1 MIKNLKESDVKVKL
15 IDEILD
21 VSCSLAD
28 GNEFKLHF
36 NLFKTIY
43 VSESNWTVSPSKLEI
58 KLKKTDRKRWQSLE
72 VLPDKSGK
80 RSVSFVGFVQSN
92 ANKKA
97 NLALNRVNTSL
108 EENYGFGNSLFSP
121 KYDWYQTNT
130 NVNITIHIPNLN
142 EEDVKVEFTENTLFW
157 CCKLSD
163 GNVYNVKLSLF
174 KPIIVGSSNWHLTV
188 SKLEISLKKRDA
200 GRWTN
205 LEAVSQMIKSSN
217 LVSNNKVS
225 TTFISEASPEPS
237 CSGLDNSNDNNID
250 LIEDN
255 IDCGANCSDVLANHE
270 KGFNYTL
277 VSLEPTD
284 IVHDNHK
291 NHKDLEN
298 LDKIVTEFKEKEK
311 QIEEKEGN
319 TSDGT
324 VDELIREIYEKGGEE
339 VRRAMN
345 KRFNE
350 SGAVLSLEEMKNDSE
365 VKNEID
371 LNNEEVC
378 ELTPNLD

>member
-1 MIKNLKESDVKVKL
+1 
-15 IDEILD
+15 
-21 VSCSLAD
+21 
-28 GNEFKLHF
+28 
-36 NLFKTIY
+36 
-43 VSESNWTVSPSKLEI
+43 
-58 KLKKTDRKRWQSLE
+58 
-72 VLPDKSGK
+72 
-80 RSVSFVGFVQSN
+80 
-92 ANKKA
+92 
-97 NLALNRVNTSL
+97 
-108 EENYGFGNSLFSP
+108 
-121 KYDWYQTNT
+121 
-130 NVNITIHIPNLN
+130 
-142 EEDVKVEFTENTLFW
+142 
-157 CCKLSD
+157 
-163 GNVYNVKLSLF
+163 
-174 KPIIVGSSNWHLTV
+174 
-188 SKLEISLKKRDA
+188 
-200 GRWTN
+200 
-205 LEAVSQMIKSSN
+205 MIKSSN

-225 TTFISEASPEPS
+225 TTFINEASPEPS

-250 LIEDN
+250 LIEDD

-311 QIEEKEGN
+311 QMEEKEGN
-319 TSDGT
+319 PSDGT

-350 SGAVLSLEEMKNDSE
+350 SGAVLNLEEIKNDSE

-378 ELTPNLD
+378 ELTPI

>member
-1 MIKNLKESDVKVKL
+1 
-15 IDEILD
+15 
-21 VSCSLAD
+21 
-28 GNEFKLHF
+28 
-36 NLFKTIY
+36 
-43 VSESNWTVSPSKLEI
+43 
-58 KLKKTDRKRWQSLE
+58 
-72 VLPDKSGK
+72 
-80 RSVSFVGFVQSN
+80 
-92 ANKKA
+92 
-97 NLALNRVNTSL
+97 
-108 EENYGFGNSLFSP
+108 
-121 KYDWYQTNT
+121 
-130 NVNITIHIPNLN
+130 
-142 EEDVKVEFTENTLFW
+142 VEFTENTLFW

-255 IDCGANCSDVLANHE
+255 IDCGANCSDVLANLE

>member
-1 MIKNLKESDVKVKL
+1 
-15 IDEILD
+15 
-21 VSCSLAD
+21 
-28 GNEFKLHF
+28 
-36 NLFKTIY
+36 
-43 VSESNWTVSPSKLEI
+43 
-58 KLKKTDRKRWQSLE
+58 
-72 VLPDKSGK
+72 
-80 RSVSFVGFVQSN
+80 
-92 ANKKA
+92 
-97 NLALNRVNTSL
+97 
-108 EENYGFGNSLFSP
+108 
-121 KYDWYQTNT
+121 
-130 NVNITIHIPNLN
+130 
-142 EEDVKVEFTENTLFW
+142 
-157 CCKLSD
+157 
-163 GNVYNVKLSLF
+163 
-174 KPIIVGSSNWHLTV
+174 
-188 SKLEISLKKRDA
+188 
-200 GRWTN
+200 
-205 LEAVSQMIKSSN
+205 MIKSSN
-217 LVSNNKVS
+217 LVSTNKVS

-250 LIEDN
+250 LIEDD

-270 KGFNYTL
+270 KDFNYTL

-284 IVHDNHK
+284 IVHDNHN

-311 QIEEKEGN
+311 QIEEKEAN

-350 SGAVLSLEEMKNDSE
+350 SGAVLNLEEIKNDSE